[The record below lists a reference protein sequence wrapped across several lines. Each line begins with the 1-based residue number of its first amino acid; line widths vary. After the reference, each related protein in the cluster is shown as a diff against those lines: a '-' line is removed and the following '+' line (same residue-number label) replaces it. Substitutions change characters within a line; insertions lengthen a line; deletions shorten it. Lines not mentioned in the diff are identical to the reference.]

1 MIKRIVLALDGSPE
15 SDHALPV
22 AQELAGGLGAA
33 VTIVHVREMML
44 APVVGGV
51 PRRIDEAQ
59 VESAVRA
66 DLESLVAAGIDAELR
81 IVASTSTG
89 GPAHEIADVAKELDA
104 GLIIAGVRG
113 HGLIKGLLVGSVAH
127 RLPYVATCPVLTV
140 PLPADAGDA

>member
-15 SDHALPV
+15 SDYALPV
-22 AQELAGGLGAA
+22 AEEIARALGAA

-51 PRRIDEAQ
+51 PRRIDEGQ

-66 DLESLVAAGIDAELR
+66 DLESLIAGGIDAELR
-81 IVASTSTG
+81 IVASTYSG

-104 GLIIAGVRG
+104 GLIIAGARG
-113 HGLIKGLLVGSVAH
+113 HGIIKGLLVGSVAH
-127 RLPYVATCPVLTV
+127 RLPYIATCPVLTV
-140 PLPADAGDA
+140 PLPSDAEGA